1 MSLTEAQKQAA
12 HAPGS
17 VAVLAGAGTGKTFLL
32 THRYLH
38 HLRSGLN
45 PLQIVATTF
54 TDSAAAELR
63 SRIRAAVRAQ
73 YPDSSEL
80 LAQLE
85 IAPIS
90 TMHSLCQ
97 QICREYPQESE
108 LPAGFSILDEVEQV
122 LWFERHYPQAL
133 SQLPA
138 HLFR

>member
-1 MSLTEAQKQAA
+1 MSLTDAQKEAA
-12 HAPGS
+12 TAPGS

-38 HLRSGLN
+38 HLHSGLT

-63 SRIRAAVRAQ
+63 SRIRSAVRQ
-73 YPDSSEL
+73 EYPDNPEL

-90 TMHSLCQ
+90 TMHALFQ
-97 QICREYPQESE
+97 QNSRE
-108 LPAGFSILDEVEQV
+108 LPIRSDE
-122 LWFERHYPQAL
+122 RG
-133 SQLPA
+133 
-138 HLFR
+138 